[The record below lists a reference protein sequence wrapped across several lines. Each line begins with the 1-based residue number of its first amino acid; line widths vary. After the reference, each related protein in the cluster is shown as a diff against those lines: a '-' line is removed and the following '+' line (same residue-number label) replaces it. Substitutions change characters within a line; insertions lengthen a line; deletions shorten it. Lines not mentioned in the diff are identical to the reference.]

1 MKATLEFNL
10 PEDQSDFRCAVN
22 GVSWMSVCWDMD
34 QWLRFELKYND
45 SKYSDKEYELLEKVR
60 EELNNKM
67 IDHGVSFYDNI

>member
-1 MKATLEFNL
+1 MKAKLTFNL
-10 PEDQSDFRCAVN
+10 PEEQSDFRCAVN
-22 GVSWMSVCWDMD
+22 GVDWMSVCWDMD
-34 QWLRFELKYND
+34 QWLRSELKYND